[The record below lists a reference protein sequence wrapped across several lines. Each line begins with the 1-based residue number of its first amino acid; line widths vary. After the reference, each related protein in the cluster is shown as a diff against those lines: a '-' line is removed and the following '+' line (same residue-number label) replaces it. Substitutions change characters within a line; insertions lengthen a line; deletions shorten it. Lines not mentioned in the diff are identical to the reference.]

1 MTNPGATS
9 GVLRMLASHGAQTVN
24 LSLFRLSYPIPTE
37 DVCWGMLLNPDGKRF
52 VNELGSRND
61 LGIIILRQMLDFDG
75 KPPLLVYDSKGIE
88 LFHDK
93 QRLEMSLAGRNFKNG
108 TMHRFDTLD
117 ELAEHFGYDEQALA
131 DAVSRYNEM
140 FDNGVDEDFGKD
152 MTALQGAAIKQ
163 PPFYGMNLIPNNNYT
178 PGGVRIDTSARILD
192 TSGRPIE
199 GLYAAGEVT
208 GGVHGAQRLTGC
220 SAPDCG
226 VFGMVAGAQAASAA
240 PVEP

>member
-1 MTNPGATS
+1 
-9 GVLRMLASHGAQTVN
+9 
-24 LSLFRLSYPIPTE
+24 
-37 DVCWGMLLNPDGKRF
+37 
-52 VNELGSRND
+52 
-61 LGIIILRQMLDFDG
+61 
-75 KPPLLVYDSKGIE
+75 
-88 LFHDK
+88 
-93 QRLEMSLAGRNFKNG
+93 
-108 TMHRFDTLD
+108 MHRFDTLD